1 MFIAIILLAITVGKL
16 KKKEFQDLGICKI
29 YAYSSEKKQTDNTP
43 EITSTG
49 KKCRKGYAACSR
61 DWFKKGIK
69 YGDRI
74 YIPDLNLYLEI
85 QDTMNVR
92 HSRTFDI
99 WMKKRKDA
107 EKFGVKKLKVFKIK
121 KKT

>member
-1 MFIAIILLAITVGKL
+1 MTLKLLKNKNLKINTHKSLFIFLVIAVVLLILTVKKL
-16 KKKEFQDLGICKI
+16 RKNEFQDLGICKI

-85 QDTMNVR
+85 QNNRVLITVPF
-92 HSRTFDI
+92 SP
-99 WMKKRKDA
+99 
-107 EKFGVKKLKVFKIK
+107 G
-121 KKT
+121 